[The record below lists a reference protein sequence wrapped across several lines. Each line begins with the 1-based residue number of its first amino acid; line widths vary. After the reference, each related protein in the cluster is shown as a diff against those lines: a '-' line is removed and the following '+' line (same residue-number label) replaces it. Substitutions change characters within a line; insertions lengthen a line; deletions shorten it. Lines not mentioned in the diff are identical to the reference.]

1 MHMKTVS
8 KIVSGLLTGLL
19 AAAGGTALAQD
30 SAELAQQELEAFIED
45 WNREDNE
52 ALLDHLSFPHVTH
65 RAGTLIIVDTP
76 EEFVQ
81 DFELLRSQGWRR
93 STFDHFEA
101 QQVSETKV
109 NLLVDFRRYDE
120 NDEVYADMQ
129 VFYVM
134 TLQDGRWGMQYRT
147 GGPRPEQSEAS
158 QLQRAEEQA
167 TAALREFFAA
177 FNAADNEALF
187 AVNHVPQAILFERNF
202 LYGDNRDAAPVTIDF
217 ERLRDVENWSRSEA
231 ENITP
236 VHVTPAKAVI
246 EFQFSRYNGN
256 GERYRTVP
264 ALWVISRKGEKW
276 GVEFRSLMRPSFE
289 L

>member
-1 MHMKTVS
+1 MSRTSRRLTTILV
-8 KIVSGLLTGLL
+8 GLILATGQ
-19 AAAGGTALAQD
+19 AVMAQD
-30 SAELAQQELEAFIED
+30 LGMQAQQELEAFLED

-76 EEFVQ
+76 EDFVQ
-81 DFELLRSQGWRR
+81 DFKLLRSQGWRR

-129 VFYVM
+129 AFYVM

-147 GGPRPEQSEAS
+147 GGPRPDQTEAS

-167 TAALREFFAA
+167 TTALHEFFAA

-187 AVNHVPQAILFERNF
+187 AANHVPQAILFEQNF
-202 LYGDNRDAAPVTIDF
+202 LYGENRDAAPVTVNF
-217 ERLRDVENWSRSEA
+217 KRLREVENWSRSEA
-231 ENITP
+231 EDITP
-236 VHVTPAKAVI
+236 VHVTPDKAVI

-264 ALWVISRKGEKW
+264 AVWVITRKGEKW
-276 GVEFRSLMRPSFE
+276 GVEFRSLMTPSFE

>member
-1 MHMKTVS
+1 MSRTFRRLTS
-8 KIVSGLLTGLL
+8 FLAGLIL
-19 AAAGGTALAQD
+19 AIGQTALAQD
-30 SAELAQQELEAFIED
+30 HGMQAQQELEAFLED

-65 RAGTLIIVDTP
+65 RAGALIIVDTP

-120 NDEVYADMQ
+120 NDEVYSDMQ
-129 VFYVM
+129 AFYVM
-134 TLQDGRWGMQYRT
+134 TLQDGKWGMQYRT

-167 TAALREFFAA
+167 IVALHEFFAA

-202 LYGDNRDAAPVTIDF
+202 LYGENRDAAPVTVNF
-217 ERLRDVENWSRSEA
+217 ERLREVEDWSRSEA

-236 VHVTPAKAVI
+236 VHVTPDKAVI
-246 EFQFSRYNGN
+246 EFQFSRYNSN

-264 ALWVISRKGEKW
+264 ALWVITRKEEKW
-276 GVEFRSLMRPSFE
+276 SVEFRSLMTPSFE

>member
-1 MHMKTVS
+1 MKTTS
-8 KIVSGLLTGLL
+8 KVVSGLLIGLSAATGG
-19 AAAGGTALAQD
+19 AALAQD
-30 SAELAQQELEAFIED
+30 SAELAQQELEAFLED
-45 WNREDNE
+45 WNREDNQ

-76 EEFVQ
+76 EDFVQ

-93 STFDHFEA
+93 STFDHFEV

-134 TLQDGRWGMQYRT
+134 TLQDGRWGMQYRS
-147 GGPRPEQSEAS
+147 GGPRPDQTEAS

-167 TAALREFFAA
+167 TAALHEFFAA

-187 AVNHVPQAILFERNF
+187 AVNHVPQAILFEQNF
-202 LYGDNRDAAPVTIDF
+202 LYGENRDAAPVTVNF
-217 ERLRDVENWSRSEA
+217 ERLRDVEDWSRSEA

-236 VHVTPAKAVI
+236 VHVTPDKAVI

-264 ALWVISRKGEKW
+264 AVWVITRKAEKW
-276 GVEFRSLMRPSFE
+276 GVEFRSLMTPSFS

>member
-1 MHMKTVS
+1 MSHTSRRLTTILV
-8 KIVSGLLTGLL
+8 GLILATGQ
-19 AAAGGTALAQD
+19 AVMAQD
-30 SAELAQQELEAFIED
+30 YGMQAQQELEAFLED
-45 WNREDNE
+45 WNRGDNE

-129 VFYVM
+129 AFYVM

-167 TAALREFFAA
+167 TAALHEFFAA

-187 AVNHVPQAILFERNF
+187 DVNHVPQAILFEQNF
-202 LYGDNRDAAPVTIDF
+202 LYGENRDAAPVTVNF
-217 ERLRDVENWSRSEA
+217 ERLREVEDWSRSEA

-236 VHVTPAKAVI
+236 VHVTPDKAVI
-246 EFQFSRYNGN
+246 EFQFSRYNSN

-264 ALWVISRKGEKW
+264 AVWVITRKGEKW
-276 GVEFRSLMRPSFE
+276 GVEFRSLMTPIYQSP
-289 L
+289 

>member
-1 MHMKTVS
+1 M
-8 KIVSGLLTGLL
+8 
-19 AAAGGTALAQD
+19 AQE
-30 SAELAQQELEAFIED
+30 SAELAQQELEAFLED
-45 WNREDNE
+45 WNRGDNE

-93 STFDHFEA
+93 STFDHFEV

-158 QLQRAEEQA
+158 LVRQAEEQA
-167 TAALREFFAA
+167 TAALHEFFAA

-187 AVNHVPQAILFERNF
+187 AANHVPQAILFEQNF
-202 LYGDNRDAAPVTIDF
+202 LYGENRDAAPVTVNF
-217 ERLRDVENWSRSEA
+217 ERLREVEDWSGSEA
-231 ENITP
+231 EDITP
-236 VHVTPAKAVI
+236 IHVTPDKAVI
-246 EFQFSRYNGN
+246 EFQFSRYNSN

-264 ALWVISRKGEKW
+264 AVWVITRKAEKW
-276 GVEFRSLMRPSFE
+276 GVEFRSLMTPIYQSP
-289 L
+289 

>member
-1 MHMKTVS
+1 MKTKS
-8 KIVSGLLTGLL
+8 KMASGLLIGLL
-19 AAAGGTALAQD
+19 AVVTGGAVVAQD

-202 LYGDNRDAAPVTIDF
+202 LYGENRDAAPV
-217 ERLRDVENWSRSEA
+217 
-231 ENITP
+231 
-236 VHVTPAKAVI
+236 HVTPDKAVI
-246 EFQFSRYNGN
+246 EFQFSRYNSN

-264 ALWVISRKGEKW
+264 AVWVITRKEEKW
-276 GVEFRSLMRPSFE
+276 GVVFRSLMTPSFE